1 MCRFRWVYRY
11 VVVWEFVC
19 PGMCTCVYLMI
30 VCLCTY
36 YTHTDTPA
44 GYMCLIKGQVEYEYV
59 MVNSMT
65 QCVYVLGEWWVT
77 QGREFKGTMSYSS
90 GMVARGNRL
99 AWLCWG
105 WSAQNFWIHGPH
117 LPREWDCL
125 CKSHDCLET
134 WWVVWRTRAT
144 LSFSSLMTP
153 FHCPFHFLAAPPMSI
168 SIKLQVGLWSHWLL
182 CSLW

>member
-1 MCRFRWVYRY
+1 MCSFSWVYRY

-36 YTHTDTPA
+36 YIHTDTSA

-59 MVNSMT
+59 MVNLMT

-105 WSAQNFWIHGPH
+105 WGAQNFWIHGPH
-117 LPREWDCL
+117 LPREWDYL
-125 CKSHDCLET
+125 CARAMTVFGNLVGRLEDKSNIIVLLPYD
-134 WWVVWRTRAT
+134 A
-144 LSFSSLMTP
+144 LSLSLLLPSSTP
-153 FHCPFHFLAAPPMSI
+153 N
-168 SIKLQVGLWSHWLL
+168 VY
-182 CSLW
+182 